1 MRLWQSMVAGVDDLR
16 LEVAL
21 KMLKSP
27 HFNAKMNSLKE
38 VCTQNHGNTQSFLL
52 VLKINSSTPS
62 DTYRCIQLIYM
73 YSDVIQM
80 NFFFQVCKLIED
92 SEKNKNT
99 KVNLSQDAITEW
111 LLQNK
116 VLSIAFESMSFLF
129 VTPQSKTM
137 NENEN

>member
-38 VCTQNHGNTQSFLL
+38 VCTQNHGNTESFLL
-52 VLKINSSTPS
+52 VLRINSSTPS
-62 DTYRCIQLIYM
+62 DIQLIYM

-116 VLSIAFESMSFLF
+116 VLSIAFESMSYLF
-129 VTPQSKTM
+129 VTPHSKTM